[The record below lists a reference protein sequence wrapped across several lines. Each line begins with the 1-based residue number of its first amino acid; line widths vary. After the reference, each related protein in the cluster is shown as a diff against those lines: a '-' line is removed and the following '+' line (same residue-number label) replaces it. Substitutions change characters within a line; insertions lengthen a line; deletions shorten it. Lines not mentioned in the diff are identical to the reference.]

1 MIVMIMGTT
10 GSGKST
16 VGRLLAERLGWEFA
30 DADDFHSPTNIEKMK
45 RGIPLT
51 DADRAPWLKAMHDKI
66 VLWISE
72 KKNVVL
78 ACSALK
84 QSYRN
89 ELLVSSDVKLV
100 YLKGTYELLYRRLL
114 SRKEHFANEKLLA
127 SQFETL
133 EEPTDAV
140 TVDASHSPEEIVA
153 EICRR
158 LGLDQLESSPQ
169 PDPT

>member
-30 DADDFHSPTNIEKMK
+30 DADDFHSPANIEKMK

-133 EEPTDAV
+133 EEPSDAV